1 MKYKEDIVQMLF
13 KAYFDARKHKR
24 NKHSQLHFERQ
35 LETNIFEL
43 CDGKFTMKQIL
54 RKKF

>member
-24 NKHSQLHFERQ
+24 NKHSQLQFEQQ
-35 LETNIFEL
+35 LESNIFE
-43 CDGKFTMKQIL
+43 FWN
-54 RKKF
+54 